1 MNDSTMLFEDLVNP
15 EVLTVQPYVP
25 GKPIDELKRE
35 MRISYVTKLAS
46 NENPLGS
53 SLKISTG
60 LIAMSNEISRYP
72 DGSSF
77 ALREKLAQFI
87 QKPMDWVTIGNGS
100 NELLELVARVFAGRG
115 DEIIYSQYG
124 FAVYPISAQ
133 VVGATGVEVPAKEF
147 GHDLEAILN
156 AINEKTKLIYL
167 ANPNNP
173 TGTYFDKETWEDFIS
188 QVPEKVIVVLDE
200 AYFEYAQDL
209 CAPGTYANGLDYVED
224 YPNLLVSRTFSK
236 VYGLSS
242 LRVGYMVGYP
252 QVLDYINRLKQPFS
266 VNSYAQAAAMISLTD
281 PQFVKK
287 SLLTNSQ
294 GMRQITDFLNSKSID
309 FIPSVANFVTVNLG
323 DKALELNQ
331 KLLQEGVIVRP
342 LAGYQMQEY
351 LRVSIG
357 TNVENRHFLG
367 ALNKLL

>member
-1 MNDSTMLFEDLVNP
+1 MNDSTMLFEELVNP

-60 LIAMSNEISRYP
+60 LINLSSEISRYP
-72 DGSSF
+72 DSSSY
-77 ALREKLAQFI
+77 ALREKLAQFLK
-87 QKPMDWVTIGNGS
+87 KPMDWITIGNGS

-115 DEIIYSQYG
+115 DEVLYSQYG

-133 VVGATGVEVPAKEF
+133 LVGATGIEVPASEF
-147 GHDLEAILN
+147 GHDLDAILD
-156 AINEKTKLIYL
+156 AITAKTKLIYL

-173 TGTYFDKETWEDFIS
+173 TGTYFDKESWEGFIS
-188 QVPEKVIVVLDE
+188 KVPKNVIVVLDE

-209 CAPGTYANGLDYVED
+209 CPPGSYADGLEYVED
-224 YPNLLVSRTFSK
+224 FPNLLVSRTFSK
-236 VYGLSS
+236 IYGLAS
-242 LRVGYMVGYP
+242 LRIGYLVGTP
-252 QVLDYINRLKQPFS
+252 QVLEYINRLKQPFS

-281 PQFVKK
+281 PQFLKK

-294 GMRQITDFLNSKSID
+294 GMRQITDFLNGKSID
-309 FIPSVANFVTVNLG
+309 FIPSVANFITIKLG
-323 DKALELNQ
+323 EEAGEMNQ
-331 KLLQEGVIVRP
+331 KLLQDGVIVRP
-342 LAGYQMQEY
+342 LAGYGMQEY
-351 LRVSIG
+351 LRVTIG
-357 TNVENRHFLG
+357 TNVENRHFIG